1 LDTVGEFVRPVR
13 GAGFRPPKVPNL
25 TRLRLIGRLQEFANG
40 IRCYLNPVIGD
51 RIVVTV
57 VKLDHGQVRLG
68 IEAPREIAVFREEI
82 APFLPPSPWCNR
94 SSEGYPDR
102 RSRIV
107 RPRIRLGYRTKP
119 RRAIG
124 PRGARHRGRGFARR
138 PSQLRRNRIPS
149 RIVPPAYRYCA
160 RRRHRRRLRPAYRS
174 GERHPP

>member
-1 LDTVGEFVRPVR
+1 MLVLSRKLGER
-13 GAGFRPPKVPNL
+13 
-25 TRLRLIGRLQEFANG
+25 I
-40 IRCYLNPVIGD
+40 VIGD

-107 RPRIRLGYRTKP
+107 RPRIGLGYRTKP